1 VFLGFFDDVSQR
13 NDMADKGGFV
23 INSIAITVRAQQTG
37 EVWNRNPRSGRALW
51 VALLAPLILCFGV
64 SAPVAAQQ
72 TSPAAGTSIAP
83 DASPSDKLEEIIV
96 TAAKQAEPLSR
107 TPIAVSVQSQ
117 EQLQNA
123 GVVILQDMTASI
135 PSIQFD
141 TQGFNNNVQASIRG
155 ITSSEGGEIAQSAV
169 ATYIDGVYVPRTS
182 AISGVLFDLERVEV
196 LRGPQGTLYG
206 MNATAGNINI
216 ITADPAQKFEASTE
230 VGAGNYGDIETR
242 GMLNLP
248 ISSTLALRGAFVYH
262 QNNGYIDTEQ
272 TTVQNYAR
280 ADDRAVRL
288 TGLWQPS
295 DTFKWKLSIDEFYSN
310 GTPNFNV
317 VTAANGSPANGL
329 SPYRFPVSGPEPQD
343 YQHNSAVRSR
353 IDWQIGGGLSL
364 AYIAGLAHAD
374 YGVITEWAAIPN
386 PLGFQHSDT
395 TNHNE
400 YEEVNLIYDSDR
412 LRNVLG
418 ANYSQESNDD
428 FFNNPL
434 PSLNDINLIID
445 SNAGYSSW
453 GMFDQLTYRV
463 ADGLRLTAGVRYSK
477 DHQEYPAK
485 EIICGLNTL
494 FFGGPL
500 PAGCTVSP
508 YSSGEGD
515 WSKVNWKAGVEY
527 DLSNSTLSYLT
538 VSTGYKAGG
547 LNASGGAQPDS
558 QFKPEDVTNFE
569 LGLKTRLLDDRA
581 SLNIALFY
589 EDYTNLQVNQFVNL
603 AFLTENAAKAANY
616 GTEIEGRWQISPQ
629 DHLEGFVTYL
639 HATYKEYNNAVD
651 QNTNI
656 NYPSLSG
663 NTEPNAPRESLRGQY
678 SHDFAVAAG
687 GKLTPSAAVY
697 WQARSY
703 LREFNLPIDLVPA
716 YSKTTLRLSYV
727 DSSERWKTEAYVNN
741 LENNAVRNGELL
753 FLGQYYSYYNPP
765 RTFGLRL
772 SYTY

>member
-1 VFLGFFDDVSQR
+1 
-13 NDMADKGGFV
+13 V
-23 INSIAITVRAQQTG
+23 INTIAAATRERRFGPAANRTSWSWPDTRGLGAALSTVLLLACLGLAAPASAQQ
-37 EVWNRNPRSGRALW
+37 
-51 VALLAPLILCFGV
+51 
-64 SAPVAAQQ
+64 
-72 TSPAAGTSIAP
+72 AAGP
-83 DASPSDKLEEIIV
+83 GGQDDAAGSDKLEEIIV

-123 GVVILQDMTASI
+123 GVEILQDIVSAV
-135 PSIQFD
+135 PSVQFD

-169 ATYIDGVYVPRTS
+169 ATYIDGVYIARTS
-182 AISGVLFDLERVEV
+182 AISGILHDLERVEV

-206 MNATAGNINI
+206 MNATAGSINI
-216 ITADPAQKFEASTE
+216 ITGNPGQQFQAATE
-230 VGAGNYGDIETR
+230 VAAGNYGDIETR

-248 ISSTLALRGAFVYH
+248 LSSTFALRGAFVYH

-288 TGLWQPS
+288 TGLWQPAES
-295 DTFKWKLSIDEFYSN
+295 FKWRLSIDEFFSD
-310 GTPNFNV
+310 GTPWFNV
-317 VTAANGSPANGL
+317 VTAADGKPANGL
-329 SPYRFPVSGPEPQD
+329 SPYRFPAGGPEPED
-343 YQHNSAVRSR
+343 YQHNSALRSR
-353 IDWQIGGGLSL
+353 IDWDLGGGLSL
-364 AYIAGLAHAD
+364 VYIAGLAHAD
-374 YGVITEWAAIPN
+374 YNVTTEWAAIPT
-386 PLGFQHSDT
+386 PLGFQHSQT
-395 TNHNE
+395 SNHNQYDE
-400 YEEVNLIYDSDR
+400 LNAIYDSAR

-434 PSLNDINLIID
+434 PPLNNINLIVD
-445 SNAGYSSW
+445 TNAGYDSR
-453 GMFDQLTYRV
+453 GVFDQMTYRLT
-463 ADGLRLTAGVRYSK
+463 DEFRLTAGLRYSQ
-477 DHQEYPAK
+477 DHQQYPAK

-494 FFGGPL
+494 FFGGPV
-500 PAGCTVSP
+500 PAGCTVLP
-508 YSSGEGD
+508 YSSGEGS

-527 DLSNSTLSYLT
+527 DLNSSTLSYLT

-547 LNASGGAQPDS
+547 LNASGGAQPDT
-558 QFKPEDVTNFE
+558 QFKPEDVTNYE
-569 LGLKTRLLDDRA
+569 IGMKSRLLDDRA
-581 SLNIALFY
+581 SLNVALFY
-589 EDYTNLQVNQFVNL
+589 EDYTNLQVNQFANL

-616 GTEIEGRWQISPQ
+616 GVEIESRWHVTPQ

-639 HATYKEYNNAVD
+639 HATYKEYSNAVD

-656 NYPSLSG
+656 NYPTLAG
-663 NTEPNAPRESLRGQY
+663 KFEPNAPQESLRVQY
-678 SHDFAVAAG
+678 SHDFELGAN

-697 WQARSY
+697 WQAKSY

-716 YSKTTLRLSYV
+716 YSKTILRLTYV
-727 DSSERWKTEAYVNN
+727 DSSERWKGEAFVNN
-741 LENNAVRNGELL
+741 LEDKAVRNGELL

-772 SYTY
+772 FYRY